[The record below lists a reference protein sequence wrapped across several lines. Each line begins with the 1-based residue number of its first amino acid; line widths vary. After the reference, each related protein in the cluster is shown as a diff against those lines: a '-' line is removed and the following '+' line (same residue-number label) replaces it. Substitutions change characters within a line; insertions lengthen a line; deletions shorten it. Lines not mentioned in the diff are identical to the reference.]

1 MKTLAAFFRLIRLR
15 NLLFI
20 AVSQLLFFYFLP
32 QACGYLTHQS
42 AILFMPSDISAFYW
56 MLSASIIIGA
66 SGYIINDYFDIHIDM
81 INKPAAMVLEKMIKR
96 RWAILLHFLLSCLG
110 IFCSF
115 MASKLTGQWLILI
128 GNIISVMLLWFYSTH
143 FKKMLLTGNVVIALL
158 TAWVFVVMYF
168 LISGVYLPILSVYI
182 KSQIFQS
189 LLFKVVIAYASFA
202 FMLTLIRE
210 VVKDIEDMNGDA
222 GEKCR
227 TMPIVWGIPASKIY
241 AAVWIVVCSTAVTI
255 IGIYLFMLGWW
266 FVTIYL
272 ILLIAFPMLRILWK
286 LKQAKEITHYTIISR
301 ELKFIMLMGI
311 LTMVFFK
318 FIQ

>member
-1 MKTLAAFFRLIRLR
+1 MF
-15 NLLFI
+15 
-20 AVSQLLFFYFLP
+20 
-32 QACGYLTHQS
+32 
-42 AILFMPSDISAFYW
+42 
-56 MLSASIIIGA
+56 
-66 SGYIINDYFDIHIDM
+66 
-81 INKPAAMVLEKMIKR
+81 KR
-96 RWAILLHFLLSCLG
+96 SWAILLHFLLSVVG
-110 IFCSF
+110 IFCSII
-115 MASKLTGQWLILI
+115 ASKLTGQLLILI
-128 GNIISVMLLWFYSTH
+128 GTINCVMLLWFYSTH
-143 FKKMLLTGNVVIALL
+143 FKKMLLTCNVVIALL

-168 LISGVYLPILSVYI
+168 LISGVYIHILSVHV
-182 KSQIFQS
+182 KSQTFKS
-189 LLFKVVIAYASFA
+189 LLFKVVIEYASFA